1 MKKHIFSLFS
11 LLFLAQ
17 ITWAVDHTVTP
28 VADLPAYYASINNKS
43 GSTLR
48 DNLYSIT
55 IAGPQDMSYDGLF
68 DAYPYTDVY
77 PSDSVGKAGKI
88 WDMYSNVL
96 WTPSANHCGNY
107 NAVGDCF
114 NREHSVPKS
123 WFNEKKPAYYDLG
136 HLVPTDGYVNN
147 QRGNNPFGECSGG
160 KRLTN
165 GQYRATGRSG
175 TSTFEGYTSVGTVFE
190 PDDQYKGDFARI
202 YMYMAVRYK
211 KSNKDDVSI
220 SGTMFNTTD
229 ANYGFTAY
237 SVALLMKWHRL
248 DPVSQKEI
256 DRNNGM
262 QRAQNNR
269 NPFIDYPIL
278 AEYLWGNMSGETF
291 LFENAMAS
299 FDPEFIPGVSDGTR
313 NSTDPVITSP
323 KGTVNLGAT
332 DTEHSASVDIT
343 VAGANLEDGNLTLA
357 LSGDNASYFSLAA
370 TTVTKAQ
377 AESGY
382 AVTVS
387 YAPQAEGNHTA
398 TLTISGCG
406 VNGHTV
412 QLTGKC
418 TLVHTITWVDN
429 QGQQTTTAAT
439 GDYLVLPAN
448 QPADCSSDRV
458 FMGWTAQSEVSSKPS
473 DLFTEPS
480 GSISAPA
487 TYYAVYADKTIEG
500 GGEQVISKAASIA
513 VGDKV
518 IIVCEDVS
526 KELSEFS
533 TASTIY
539 GLATAYTTT
548 PVGILTFDVLE
559 GKSSGTFAF
568 KNGNDYLNWSSGN
581 SLSTATAL
589 SDNTSWK
596 VTIISGNATML
607 NAKDNTRRILWNKSS
622 PRFACYTQSP
632 GTNYYNI
639 QLYKLTG
646 GTTITYSNYSL
657 HCEETPAGLDS
668 PTAEQIAHKVLVGG
682 QIYIQVGKQLFTI
695 TGQRV
700 K

>member
-1 MKKHIFSLFS
+1 MNKHIFS
-11 LLFLAQ
+11 FLALVFAAQ
-17 ITWAVDHTVTP
+17 MMWAVDHTITP

-96 WTPSANHCGNY
+96 WVPSEKHCGNY

-291 LFENAMAS
+291 LFDNAMAS

-332 DTEHSASVDIT
+332 DTEHTASVDIT

-357 LSGDNASYFSLAA
+357 LSGDNASYFSLAT

-406 VNGHTV
+406 VNGHTA

-439 GDYLVLPAN
+439 GDYLALPAN

-458 FMGWTAQSEVSSKPS
+458 FMGWTAQSEVSSRPS

-480 GSISAPA
+480 GSVSAPA
-487 TYYAVYADKTIEG
+487 TYYAVYADKTVEG
-500 GGEQVISKAASIA
+500 GGVETYELASSIA
-513 VGDKV
+513 SGDKV
-518 IIVCEDVS
+518 IIACNAKGTTAGGLNTSYLSSVS
-526 KELSEFS
+526 SSFSSNYSELITIGTGTLVFTVGGSAGAWTLTADAGVLGS
-533 TASTIY
+533 TAAKSVNLSGEGKTTWNITFSGTTATIAS
-539 GLATAYTTT
+539 GNTAY
-548 PVGILTFDVLE
+548 
-559 GKSSGTFAF
+559 GTIQY
-568 KNGNDYLNWSSGN
+568 NN
-581 SLSTATAL
+581 
-589 SDNTSWK
+589 
-596 VTIISGNATML
+596 
-607 NAKDNTRRILWNKSS
+607 SS
-622 PRFACYTQSP
+622 PRFTTYTSTQ
-632 GTNYYNI
+632 TAV
-639 QLYKLTG
+639 QLYKATG
-646 GTTITYSNYSL
+646 GTTITYSDYSL
-657 HCEETPAGLDS
+657 HCDENYTGLDS
-668 PTAEQIAHKVLVGG
+668 STDETIARKVLIGG
-682 QIYIQVGKQLFTI
+682 QIYIQVGDNLYTI